1 MSREYRRTP
10 ASRRTA
16 GDTSMQSGSSKSYY
30 VFIIVGII
38 LGLMLAIGVYY
49 FINHAPTPFVNK
61 SNQTVVPELGK
72 VTLDPNQKQAEA
84 TQNQENNPVEQK
96 PQGEGVPENQQNP
109 AANNTTAPTASE
121 GAQTV
126 GANQQTASNTATSF
140 EFYKIL
146 QDTDNPVQVE
156 QPKPKP
162 IVPPKQTNP
171 AEEESSAPTTS
182 KKEQKQEKIV
192 VKENRSERETPDKEP
207 PAAPAKV
214 VEKSIPTAAVTKEI
228 YFIQCGAFQSEK
240 EANNLKARLGQLGLI
255 ATINTKTNEKGTLHR
270 VRIGPYK
277 HVEDLTQDRET
288 LESNSIP
295 QTLVKLK
302 ITDVH

>member
-16 GDTSMQSGSSKSYY
+16 GDTNMQSGSSKSYY

-72 VTLDPNQKQAEA
+72 VTLDPNQKQAET
-84 TQNQENNPVEQK
+84 TQNQENNQVEQK
-96 PQGEGVPENQQNP
+96 PQGAEGAPENPQ
-109 AANNTTAPTASE
+109 NNTTPPTPTD
-121 GAQTV
+121 GTQPV
-126 GANQQTASNTATSF
+126 GANPTPSNTATNF

-156 QPKPKP
+156 QPKPKV
-162 IVPPKQTNP
+162 ITPPKQNNT
-171 AEEESSAPTTS
+171 AEEENNIPPP
-182 KKEQKQEKIV
+182 KKEPKTEKV
-192 VKENRSERETPDKEP
+192 AVKEKESRADKELPDKEP

-214 VEKSIPTAAVTKEI
+214 IEKSLPAPTASTKEI

-240 EANNLKARLGQLGLI
+240 EANNLKTRLGQLGLF
-255 ATINTKTNEKGTLHR
+255 ATINTKTNDKGTLHR

-277 HVEDLTQDRET
+277 HVEDLAQDRDT

>member
-16 GDTSMQSGSSKSYY
+16 GDTNMQSGSSKSYY
-30 VFIIVGII
+30 IFIIVGII

-72 VTLDPNQKQAEA
+72 VTLDPNQKQAET
-84 TQNQENNPVEQK
+84 TQNQENNQVEQK
-96 PQGEGVPENQQNP
+96 PQGTEGTPESSQNNTP
-109 AANNTTAPTASE
+109 SPASTDGTQPVGAAN
-121 GAQTV
+121 QTP
-126 GANQQTASNTATSF
+126 SNTATNF

-156 QPKPKP
+156 QPKPKV
-162 IVPPKQTNP
+162 IAPPKQNNT
-171 AEEESSAPTTS
+171 AEEENNIPPP
-182 KKEQKQEKIV
+182 KKEPKPEKVV
-192 VKENRSERETPDKEP
+192 VKEKESRPDKELPDKEP

-214 VEKSIPTAAVTKEI
+214 IEKSLPAPTSSTKEI

-240 EANNLKARLGQLGLI
+240 EANNLKTRLGQLGLL

-277 HVEDLTQDRET
+277 HVEDLAQDRDT